1 MFKLFFQVKK
11 IFLFFFFSC
20 FYISL
25 FSQEDLE
32 NRDAFLA
39 KQFYENGAFDKAAE
53 YYKTLINES
62 NGYDLY
68 YEDYKQTLIQLKD
81 WTTLKKLVKTI
92 YKESGKNPIYQL
104 ELAAVHQLAG
114 ENEEAQKLYRDAIK
128 NCKPIKFEYLKI
140 ANKFI
145 EFKELDWALKTYQ
158 TGQQRLG
165 AQASFNIEIGQIYRL
180 QNNKKGMLDLY
191 LEEVLANPSSL
202 EQVENNLQ
210 SALNQTEDLDN
221 LEAILLK
228 KVTENK
234 KDLVYQDLLVWL
246 YMQRNDFE
254 SAINQAIYLDGA
266 REENGENL
274 INIARSAAQQ
284 KDFDAAAKGFQY
296 IVEMG
301 PNNFNYIT
309 ATLELL
315 TVKRDKIVLSRNYTQ
330 KDLFSLRDAY
340 NKFLSEYYNA
350 YTSSKATIDLA
361 KLNALYI
368 HDLSTAI
375 AGLET
380 LIENPRADKSL
391 VGIAK
396 MDLGDYYILD
406 EQPWESILLY
416 TQVEKEYKGNPIG
429 EEAKYRNAKLSY
441 YKGDF
446 EWAQTQLKIIKSN
459 TTEFISNDAIDLSVF
474 IADNI
479 TLDTTL
485 EPMLLFSQADLLK
498 FQHKFEAANEKLDFL
513 ISIYPN
519 HSLTDD
525 VYWMKA
531 NLELDNRNFKEAT
544 EYLKRIVDNYST
556 DLWGDNALFLWAE
569 IEQFNLNNPEKAKEL
584 YEKLILDFQGSTF
597 MVETR
602 KRYRILRGEKLAE

>member
-1 MFKLFFQVKK
+1 M
-11 IFLFFFFSC
+11 FFS
-20 FYISL
+20 FLSVSL

-53 YYKTLINES
+53 YYKTLITQP

-81 WTTLKKLVKTI
+81 WTTLKKLAKTV

-104 ELAAVHQLAG
+104 ELGSIYVMAG
-114 ENEEAQKLYRDAIK
+114 EPDEAQKLYTDAIK

-158 TGQQRLG
+158 TGQQKIG
-165 AQASFNIEIGQIYRL
+165 QQTSFNIEIGQIYRL

-202 EQVENNLQ
+202 EQIENNLQ

-228 KVTENK
+228 KVAENK

-254 SAINQAIYLDGA
+254 SAIDQATYLDGV
-266 REENGENL
+266 RNENGENL

-284 KDFDAAAKGFQY
+284 KDFDAAAKGFQH
-296 IVEMG
+296 IVDMG
-301 PNNFNYIT
+301 PNNYNYIT

-315 TVKRDKIVLSRNYTQ
+315 TVKRDKIVLGRNYTNN
-330 KDLFSLRDAY
+330 DLISLRNGY
-340 NKFLSEYYNA
+340 QKFLAEYYNA
-350 YTSSKATIDLA
+350 YTSSKAIIDLA

-368 HDLSTAI
+368 HDLDTAI
-375 AGLET
+375 ADLET
-380 LIENPRADKSL
+380 LINNPRADKSL

-396 MDLGDYYILD
+396 MDLGDYYILA

-416 TQVEKEYKGNPIG
+416 TQVEKEFKGNPIG

-498 FQHKFEAANEKLDFL
+498 FQHKYEEANEKLDFL
-513 ISIYPN
+513 LSIYPD
-519 HSLTDD
+519 HRLTDD

-531 NLELDNRNFKEAT
+531 NLELENRDFKAAT
-544 EYLKRIVDNYST
+544 EYLKKIVDDYST

>member
-1 MFKLFFQVKK
+1 M
-11 IFLFFFFSC
+11 
-20 FYISL
+20 

-114 ENEEAQKLYRDAIK
+114 ENEEAQKLYGDAIK

-158 TGQQRLG
+158 TGQQKLG

-315 TVKRDKIVLSRNYTQ
+315 TVKRDKIVLSR
-330 KDLFSLRDAY
+330 K
-340 NKFLSEYYNA
+340 
-350 YTSSKATIDLA
+350 YTSGCI
-361 KLNALYI
+361 
-368 HDLSTAI
+368 
-375 AGLET
+375 
-380 LIENPRADKSL
+380 
-391 VGIAK
+391 
-396 MDLGDYYILD
+396 
-406 EQPWESILLY
+406 
-416 TQVEKEYKGNPIG
+416 
-429 EEAKYRNAKLSY
+429 
-441 YKGDF
+441 
-446 EWAQTQLKIIKSN
+446 
-459 TTEFISNDAIDLSVF
+459 
-474 IADNI
+474 
-479 TLDTTL
+479 
-485 EPMLLFSQADLLK
+485 
-498 FQHKFEAANEKLDFL
+498 
-513 ISIYPN
+513 
-519 HSLTDD
+519 
-525 VYWMKA
+525 
-531 NLELDNRNFKEAT
+531 
-544 EYLKRIVDNYST
+544 
-556 DLWGDNALFLWAE
+556 
-569 IEQFNLNNPEKAKEL
+569 
-584 YEKLILDFQGSTF
+584 
-597 MVETR
+597 
-602 KRYRILRGEKLAE
+602 

>member
-1 MFKLFFQVKK
+1 M
-11 IFLFFFFSC
+11 FFS
-20 FYISL
+20 FLSVSL
-25 FSQEDLE
+25 FSQEDLK

-53 YYKTLINES
+53 YYKTLITQP

-81 WTTLKKLVKTI
+81 WTTLKKLIKTV

-104 ELAAVHQLAG
+104 ELGSIYVMAG
-114 ENEEAQKLYRDAIK
+114 EPDEGQKLYTDAIK

-158 TGQQRLG
+158 TGQQKIG
-165 AQASFNIEIGQIYRL
+165 QQTSFNIEIGQIYRL

-202 EQVENNLQ
+202 EQIENNLQ

-228 KVTENK
+228 KVAENK

-254 SAINQAIYLDGA
+254 SAIDQATYLDGV
-266 REENGENL
+266 RNENGENL

-284 KDFDAAAKGFQY
+284 KDFDAAAKGFQH
-296 IVEMG
+296 IVDMG
-301 PNNFNYIT
+301 PNNYNYIT

-315 TVKRDKIVLSRNYTQ
+315 TVKRDKIVLGRNYTNN
-330 KDLFSLRDAY
+330 DLISLRNGY
-340 NKFLSEYYNA
+340 HKFLAEYYNA
-350 YTSSKATIDLA
+350 YTSSKAIIDLA

-368 HDLSTAI
+368 HDLDTAI
-375 AGLET
+375 ADLET
-380 LIENPRADKSL
+380 LINNPRADKSL

-396 MDLGDYYILD
+396 MDLGDYYILA

-416 TQVEKEYKGNPIG
+416 TQVEKEFKGNPIG

-498 FQHKFEAANEKLDFL
+498 FQHKYEEANEKLDFL
-513 ISIYPN
+513 LSIYPD

-531 NLELDNRNFKEAT
+531 NLELENRDFKAAT
-544 EYLKRIVDNYST
+544 EYLKKIVDDYST